1 VTENENDT
9 KGHANPRKLGLDSQL
24 LSGCPKYAFPPKL
37 TRRESEVLPLL
48 LLGATREEIAVSLS
62 VSPETVKLHT
72 RNVLKKFNANSVR
85 EGFHQM
91 DLYQTHYG
99 QGGQG
104 SDRFENLFQCVCQV
118 LPGRK
123 DVRLTNKLNVT
134 IMQDELSEF
143 KFSYFAN
150 GTLTNAVAPGNM
162 LQGPE
167 VYDQAVTFRVIPGT
181 ALKKFDCYK
190 YSFAVTF
197 KDEFHDNSGVFMEQ
211 ATYPAQ
217 RREYII
223 EFDPGDVPD
232 RIQYDALSGTH
243 VMDNYDLDVVTK
255 GPRLSI
261 IDRAPRVPMGIRVK
275 WEWTAN

>member
-1 VTENENDT
+1 MTENENDT

-48 LLGATREEIAVSLS
+48 LSGATREEIASSLS

-85 EGFHQM
+85 EGFHLM

-99 QGGQG
+99 HGGQG

-123 DVRLTNKLNVT
+123 NLRLTNKLNVT
-134 IMQDELSEF
+134 IMQDELSDF
-143 KFSYFAN
+143 KFSYIAN
-150 GTLTNAVAPGNM
+150 GNLTNAVAPGNL

-167 VYDQAVTFRVIPGT
+167 IYDQAVTFRVIPGT
-181 ALKKFDCYK
+181 ALKKFDCYN

-197 KDEFHDNSGVFMEQ
+197 KDEFQTTAECSWNRQPTLHKDGNILSNSTPKTCQ
-211 ATYPAQ
+211 IASNT
-217 RREYII
+217 
-223 EFDPGDVPD
+223 
-232 RIQYDALSGTH
+232 TH
-243 VMDNYDLDVVTK
+243 
-255 GPRLSI
+255 
-261 IDRAPRVPMGIRVK
+261 
-275 WEWTAN
+275 

>member
-9 KGHANPRKLGLDSQL
+9 QGHANPRKRDSDSQL
-24 LSGCPKYAFPPKL
+24 LSKFPKHAFPPKL

-48 LLGATREEIAVSLS
+48 LSGATREEIAVSLS

-150 GTLTNAVAPGNM
+150 GTLTNAVAPSNM

-167 VYDQAVTFRVIPGT
+167 VYDQAVTFLVIPGT

-211 ATYPAQ
+211 AT
-217 RREYII
+217 
-223 EFDPGDVPD
+223 
-232 RIQYDALSGTH
+232 
-243 VMDNYDLDVVTK
+243 
-255 GPRLSI
+255 
-261 IDRAPRVPMGIRVK
+261 
-275 WEWTAN
+275 

>member
-1 VTENENDT
+1 MTENENDT
-9 KGHANPRKLGLDSQL
+9 QGHANPRKRDSDSQV
-24 LSGCPKYAFPPKL
+24 LSKFPKHAFPPKL

-48 LLGATREEIAVSLS
+48 LSGATREEIAVSLS

-104 SDRFENLFQCVCQV
+104 SDRFENLFQCVCQL

-167 VYDQAVTFRVIPGT
+167 VYDQAVTF
-181 ALKKFDCYK
+181 
-190 YSFAVTF
+190 

-243 VMDNYDLDVVTK
+243 VMDNDDLDVVTK

-261 IDRAPRVPMGIRVK
+261 IDRAPSVPMGIRVK